1 MAIVL
6 ASTTAFPDLLA
17 AMRALRL
24 PRLLVAVIGLMW
36 RYLFV
41 LVDEVMRLMRAR
53 EARSGHP
60 AVPAG
65 RIGGSLAWRAKVTG
79 GMAGNLML
87 RSFDRSERIY
97 AAMASRG
104 YDGEV
109 RGFPRPPVS
118 RGAWL
123 VLAGGLAFLT
133 LILLLGLLVS

>member
-53 EARSGHP
+53 
-60 AVPAG
+60 
-65 RIGGSLAWRAKVTG
+65 
-79 GMAGNLML
+79 
-87 RSFDRSERIY
+87 
-97 AAMASRG
+97 
-104 YDGEV
+104 
-109 RGFPRPPVS
+109 
-118 RGAWL
+118 
-123 VLAGGLAFLT
+123 
-133 LILLLGLLVS
+133 